1 MRGGAERAP
10 GRVRGRGCREGSS
23 QGPFPPP
30 HLPSQP
36 IKAFSP
42 RVEPLSLTTSP
53 RRHQWGERPHAFVV
67 LKPSASWHGR
77 HQDFEADLKKFGKG
91 KMAPFAIPEWVEVV
105 GALEKTS
112 TGKGGP
118 LL

>member
-1 MRGGAERAP
+1 M
-10 GRVRGRGCREGSS
+10 
-23 QGPFPPP
+23 
-30 HLPSQP
+30 
-36 IKAFSP
+36 
-42 RVEPLSLTTSP
+42 
-53 RRHQWGERPHAFVV
+53 V